1 MGNQK
6 TKEPYVIKDV
16 AGKLGQGFLR
26 NPLTAVLGI
35 VILTLG
41 WIALN
46 TMPREEDPQIAI
58 SGGGII
64 AAMPGASPI
73 EIENIISKPLEKKL
87 REVQG
92 IENVYSMSMDN
103 VGIVNVMYYIGE
115 NREDS
120 NLKLYDKVMQNMDQ
134 MPKGVMQPLIKPFD
148 IDIDVPIITVA
159 LYQTP
164 DSKLSIVEFNEKV
177 RDLRHKI
184 NGIDNVAK
192 TTLQGA
198 SKEQYNV
205 EVDMGKLSAYH
216 LSMGQIMMAVKS
228 LAANV
233 PDVKGRT
240 DDKKLVIFGISNAIE
255 SIDDINNVMVANYM
269 GSPIYLRD
277 VAHVE
282 QSIDKQNFQKVEF
295 IYRAND
301 DKTQPFSKNIEQVTL
316 TVSKLAGTNA
326 VFVAQDVIKMIEGN
340 VATFKKDGIG
350 YTITRNY
357 GERAN
362 AAVDELMHH
371 LVITIIIIAIM
382 LVFALGWR
390 ESLIVTFSVPAIL
403 AITLFIAYMT
413 GQTMNRITLFAFLLS
428 LGLLV
433 DAAIIVIENI
443 HRHLHSSGVEDKE
456 MGELLV
462 EATDEVGGPTNIATL
477 AIIMT
482 MVPMAFVGGMM
493 GSFMKPIP
501 YNVPVALF
509 ASLVV
514 AYIFTPYLSLKL
526 LKKPEHDEHHDM
538 ENNPYGICEI
548 CQGEHETH
556 EHTKDSKDTKDVNRG
571 EK

>member
-1 MGNQK
+1 MGNR
-6 TKEPYVIKDV
+6 KEPYIVKDI

-35 VILTLG
+35 VILALG

-58 SGGGII
+58 SGGGVVV
-64 AAMPGASPI
+64 AMPGATPL
-73 EIENIISKPLEKKL
+73 EVENIISKPLEKKL

-92 IENVYSMSMDN
+92 IEHVYSMSMDN
-103 VGIVNVMYYIGE
+103 VGIVNVMYFIGE

-148 IDIDVPIITVA
+148 IDIDVPIVTLA
-159 LYQTP
+159 LYQTEN
-164 DSKLSIVEFNEKV
+164 SKLSLVEFNEKI
-177 RDLRHKI
+177 RDLRQKMNAI
-184 NGIDNVAK
+184 NNVAK
-192 TTLQGA
+192 TTLQG
-198 SKEQYNV
+198 SHKEQYNV

-216 LSMGQIMMAVKS
+216 LSMGQIMMAVKQ
-228 LAANV
+228 LAVNV
-233 PDVKGRT
+233 PDVKGRSA
-240 DDKKLVIFGISNAIE
+240 DNKLVIFGISNAIS
-255 SIDDINNVMVANYM
+255 SIDDIKNVMVANYR

-277 VAHVE
+277 VAQVE
-282 QSIDKQNFQKVEF
+282 QGIDKQNFQDVELIF
-295 IYRAND
+295 RADEN
-301 DKTQPFSKNIEQVTL
+301 KSQPFSKNIAQVTL

-326 VFVAQDVIKMIEGN
+326 VFVAQDVIKLIE
-340 VATFKKDGIG
+340 AQESEFEELGIG
-350 YTITRNY
+350 YLITRNY

-403 AITLFIAYMT
+403 AITLFIAWMS

-443 HRHLHSSGVEDKE
+443 HRHLHSPGVEDRE

-526 LKKPEHDEHHDM
+526 LKKPEHPKGHKKEE
-538 ENNPYGICEI
+538 ENRE
-548 CQGEHETH
+548 EEKK
-556 EHTKDSKDTKDVNRG
+556 EG

>member
-1 MGNQK
+1 MGNRNK
-6 TKEPYVIKDV
+6 PYVVKDV

-35 VILTLG
+35 VILALG

-58 SGGGII
+58 SGGGVIV
-64 AAMPGASPI
+64 AMPGATPL

-92 IENVYSMSMDN
+92 IEHVYSMSMDN
-103 VGIVNVMYYIGE
+103 VGIVNVMYFIGE

-148 IDIDVPIITVA
+148 IDIDVPIVTIA
-159 LYQTP
+159 LYKTEN
-164 DSKLSIVEFNEKV
+164 SKLSTVQFNE
-177 RDLRHKI
+177 RIRTLRHKM

-192 TTLQGA
+192 TTLQG
-198 SKEQYNV
+198 SHKEQYNV

-216 LSMGQIMMAVKS
+216 LSMGQIMMAVKQ
-228 LAANV
+228 LAVNV
-233 PDVKGRT
+233 PDVKGRSS
-240 DDKKLVIFGISNAIE
+240 DNKLVIFGISNAIA
-255 SIDDINNVMVANYM
+255 SIDDIKNVMVANYQ

-282 QSIDKQNFQKVEF
+282 QGIDKQNFQDVEL
-295 IYRAND
+295 IYRADEN
-301 DKTQPFSKNIEQVTL
+301 KSQPFSKNTAQVTL

-326 VFVAQDVIKMIEGN
+326 VFVAQDVIKLIE
-340 VATFKKDGIG
+340 AQKAEFEELGID
-350 YTITRNY
+350 YLITRNY

-371 LVITIIIIAIM
+371 LIITIIIIAIM

-403 AITLFIAYMT
+403 AITLFIAWMS

-443 HRHLHSSGVEDKE
+443 HRHLHSPGVEDRE

-526 LKKPEHDEHHDM
+526 LKKPEHPKGHKKEE
-538 ENNPYGICEI
+538 ENRE
-548 CQGEHETH
+548 EEKK
-556 EHTKDSKDTKDVNRG
+556 EG

>member
-1 MGNQK
+1 MENK
-6 TKEPYVIKDV
+6 KEPYVVKDV

-35 VILTLG
+35 VILVLG

-58 SGGGII
+58 SGGGVVV
-64 AAMPGASPI
+64 AMPGATPM

-92 IENVYSMSMDN
+92 IEHVYSMSMDN
-103 VGIVNVMYYIGE
+103 VGIVNVMYFIGE
-115 NREDS
+115 DREDS

-148 IDIDVPIITVA
+148 IDIDVPIVTLA
-159 LYQTP
+159 LFKTE
-164 DSKLSIVEFNEKV
+164 DSKLSIVEFNEKI
-177 RDLRHKI
+177 RELRHKMNSI
-184 NGIDNVAK
+184 ENVAK
-192 TTLQGA
+192 TTLHGEH
-198 SKEQYNV
+198 KEQYNV

-216 LSMGQIMMAVKS
+216 LSMGQIMVAVKQ
-228 LAANV
+228 LAVNV
-233 PDVKGRT
+233 PDVKGRSS
-240 DDKKLVIFGISNAIE
+240 DNKLVIFGISNAIS
-255 SIDDINNVMVANYM
+255 SINDIKNVMVANYR

-277 VAHVE
+277 VAEVE
-282 QSIDKQNFQKVEF
+282 QGIDKQNFQDVELIF
-295 IYRAND
+295 RVDEN
-301 DKTQPFSKNIEQVTL
+301 KSQPFSKNIPQVTL

-326 VFVAQDVIKMIEGN
+326 VFVAQDVIQLIKAEKAN
-340 VATFKKDGIG
+340 FEALGID
-350 YTITRNY
+350 YIITRNY

-362 AAVDELMHH
+362 HAVDELMHH
-371 LVITIIIIAIM
+371 LVITIIIIAVM

-403 AITLFIAYMT
+403 AITLFIAWMS

-443 HRHLHSSGVEDKE
+443 HRHLHSPGVEDRE

-526 LKKPEHDEHHDM
+526 LKKPEHKKDEKN
-538 ENNPYGICEI
+538 EPL
-548 CQGEHETH
+548 
-556 EHTKDSKDTKDVNRG
+556 KG
-571 EK
+571 EKYEET